1 MDTTET
7 LTITVTTPEGELVLV
22 TEITGQP
29 DLDAA
34 HNWATAY
41 HNTYV
46 NCEVT
51 LIYKQEI
58 APKGGALIL

>member
-1 MDTTET
+1 MSTTET
-7 LTITVTTPEGELVLV
+7 LTITVTTPEGEQVLV

-34 HNWATAY
+34 HNWATTY
-41 HNTYV
+41 HNTYI
-46 NCEVT
+46 NCVVT
-51 LIYKQEI
+51 LTYKQVI